1 MILEAILKSLS
12 WPLTTRSAPLEI
24 TRLRNSSED
33 KDQALMLPRERQSSF
48 HPFIQV
54 LEIQRLKL
62 NPAIKFIAE

>member
-1 MILEAILKSLS
+1 MRQFSNLFPSPSTS
-12 WPLTTRSAPLEI
+12 WSAAPEI
-24 TRLRNSSED
+24 TCLTNSSKG

>member
-1 MILEAILKSLS
+1 MQFSYLFSSLCLDLGLHS
-12 WPLTTRSAPLEI
+12 PEI
-24 TRLRNSSED
+24 HRLSYSSED
-33 KDQALMLPRERQSSF
+33 KDQALMQPRESQSSF

>member
-1 MILEAILKSLS
+1 MQFSNLSSSLWLDLGLHS
-12 WPLTTRSAPLEI
+12 SEI
-24 TRLRNSSED
+24 TRLSYSSED